1 LPGANLLREK
11 ESYQKIKN
19 SHPVN
24 SGGEIFFVLAGGKE
38 IISDHEAED
47 DYDDGEESVCD
58 K

>member
-1 LPGANLLREK
+1 LLREK